1 MRKSQASKSW
11 RCTRSCG
18 HSLVEKNDGEGTR
31 MDGKKVIITGVP
43 GVGKTTVV
51 NEALKKIKEEGI
63 EYQSINFGTFM
74 FEVAKNDNIVQDRDQ
89 MRTLDRAVQKRLQQ
103 RAAQA
108 ISQIPGNVLIDTHA
122 SVKTPKGYLA
132 GLPEWVLR
140 EIMPD
145 CIVLVET
152 DDDQILMR
160 RLTDETRSR
169 DKEGARSIAEHQQF
183 NRSIAAAYAMLT
195 GCTVKIVTNADF
207 LLERAAEDMAAV
219 LR

>member
-1 MRKSQASKSW
+1 MRMA
-11 RCTRSCG
+11 
-18 HSLVEKNDGEGTR
+18 
-31 MDGKKVIITGVP
+31 GKKVIITGVP

-51 NEALKKIKEEGI
+51 NEALKRLKEQGI

-74 FEVAKNDNIVQDRDQ
+74 FEVAKAKNIVKDRDQ
-89 MRTLDRAVQKRLQQ
+89 MRTLDRTVQKQLQQ
-103 RAAQA
+103 SAGQDIAKL
-108 ISQIPGNVLIDTHA
+108 SGNVLIDTHA

-145 CIVLVET
+145 IIVLVET

-160 RLTDETRSR
+160 RLTDETRAR
-169 DKEGARSIAEHQQF
+169 DKEGSRSIAEHQQF
-183 NRSIAAAYAMLT
+183 NRSIAAAYAMMT
-195 GCTVKIVTNADF
+195 GCTIKMITNADF
-207 LLERAAEDMAAV
+207 LLERSGQELAEV

>member
-1 MRKSQASKSW
+1 LVKSED
-11 RCTRSCG
+11 
-18 HSLVEKNDGEGTR
+18 VEGTR

-51 NEALKKIKEEGI
+51 NEALKKIKEEGV
-63 EYQSINFGTFM
+63 EYKSINFGTFM
-74 FEVAKNDNIVQDRDQ
+74 FEVAMNDKIVQDRDQ

-103 RAAQA
+103 RAAQEIA
-108 ISQIPGNVLIDTHA
+108 QVPGNVLIDTHA
-122 SVKTPKGYLA
+122 SVKTPKGYFA

-145 CIVLVET
+145 SIVLVET

-160 RLTDETRSR
+160 RLADETRSR

-183 NRSIAAAYAMLT
+183 NRSVAAAYAMLT
-195 GCTVKIVTNADF
+195 GCTVKIVINADF

>member
-1 MRKSQASKSW
+1 LVKSED
-11 RCTRSCG
+11 
-18 HSLVEKNDGEGTR
+18 VEGTR
-31 MDGKKVIITGVP
+31 MVGKKIIITGVP

-51 NEALKKIKEEGI
+51 NEALKKIKEEGV
-63 EYQSINFGTFM
+63 EYKSINFGTFM
-74 FEVAKNDNIVQDRDQ
+74 FEVAMNDKTVQDRDQ

-108 ISQIPGNVLIDTHA
+108 IAQVQGNVLIDTHS
-122 SVKTPKGYLA
+122 SVKTPKGYFA

-145 CIVLVET
+145 TIVLVEA

-195 GCTVKIVTNADF
+195 GCTVKIVINADY

>member
-1 MRKSQASKSW
+1 MK
-11 RCTRSCG
+11 
-18 HSLVEKNDGEGTR
+18 GEWEI
-31 MDGKKVIITGVP
+31 MGKKVIITGVP

-51 NEALKKIKEEGI
+51 NEALKKLKEAGV

-74 FEVAKNDNIVQDRDQ
+74 FEVAKSDSIVADRDQ

-108 ISQIPGNVLIDTHA
+108 IGKISGNVLIDTHA

-145 CIVLVET
+145 TIVLVET

-169 DKEGARSIAEHQQF
+169 DKEGSRSIAEHQQF
-183 NRSIAAAYAMLT
+183 NRSIAAAYAMMT
-195 GCTVKIVTNADF
+195 GCTIKIIINPDF
-207 LLERAAEDMAAV
+207 LLDRSSSELAEV

>member
-1 MRKSQASKSW
+1 LVKS
-11 RCTRSCG
+11 
-18 HSLVEKNDGEGTR
+18 EDEEGTR
-31 MDGKKVIITGVP
+31 MVGKKVIITGVP

-51 NEALKKIKEEGI
+51 NEALKKIKEEGV
-63 EYQSINFGTFM
+63 EYKSINFGTFM
-74 FEVAKNDNIVQDRDQ
+74 FEVAMNDKIVQDRDQ

-108 ISQIPGNVLIDTHA
+108 IAQVPGNVLIDTHA

-132 GLPEWVLR
+132 GLPDWVLR

-195 GCTVKIVTNADF
+195 GCTVKIVINADF

>member
-1 MRKSQASKSW
+1 M
-11 RCTRSCG
+11 
-18 HSLVEKNDGEGTR
+18 
-31 MDGKKVIITGVP
+31 GKKVIITGVP

-51 NEALKKIKEEGI
+51 NEALKKLKAEGI

-74 FEVAKNDNIVQDRDQ
+74 YDVAMAEGIVKDRDQ

-103 RAAQA
+103 HAAQA
-108 ISQIPGNVLIDTHA
+108 IAKISGNVLIDTHA

-145 CIVLVET
+145 IIVLVET
-152 DDDQILMR
+152 DDDQILIR
-160 RLTDETRSR
+160 RMTDETRSR
-169 DKEGARSIAEHQQF
+169 DKEGSKSIAEHQQF

-195 GCTVKIVTNADF
+195 GCTVRIVINADY
-207 LLERAAEDMAAV
+207 LLDRGAEDMASV

>member
-1 MRKSQASKSW
+1 MVKS
-11 RCTRSCG
+11 
-18 HSLVEKNDGEGTR
+18 EDEEGTR

-51 NEALKKIKEEGI
+51 NEALKKIKEEGV
-63 EYQSINFGTFM
+63 EYKSINFGTFM
-74 FEVAKNDNIVQDRDQ
+74 FEVAMNDKIVQDRDQ

-103 RAAQA
+103 RAAQEIA
-108 ISQIPGNVLIDTHA
+108 QVPGNVLIDTHA
-122 SVKTPKGYLA
+122 SVKTPKGYFA
-132 GLPEWVLR
+132 GLPEWVLH

-195 GCTVKIVTNADF
+195 GCTIKIVINADF
-207 LLERAAEDMAAV
+207 LLERAADDMAAV

>member
-1 MRKSQASKSW
+1 M
-11 RCTRSCG
+11 
-18 HSLVEKNDGEGTR
+18 V
-31 MDGKKVIITGVP
+31 GKKVIITGVP

-51 NEALKKIKEEGI
+51 NEALKKLSKEAVD
-63 EYQSINFGTFM
+63 YKSINFGTFM
-74 FEVAKNDNIVQDRDQ
+74 FEVAMNDKIVQDRDQ
-89 MRTLDRAVQKRLQQ
+89 MRTLDRAVQKQLQQ

-108 ISQIPGNVLIDTHA
+108 IAQIPGNVLIDTHA
-122 SVKTPKGYLA
+122 SVKTPKGYFA

-145 CIVLVET
+145 SIVLVET

-169 DKEGARSIAEHQQF
+169 DKEGSRSIAEHQQF

-195 GCTVKIVTNADF
+195 GCTVKIVINADF
-207 LLERAAEDMAAV
+207 LLEHAADDMAAV

>member
-1 MRKSQASKSW
+1 MS
-11 RCTRSCG
+11 
-18 HSLVEKNDGEGTR
+18 
-31 MDGKKVIITGVP
+31 GKKVIITGVP

-51 NEALKKIKEEGI
+51 NEALKKLKESGI
-63 EYQSINFGTFM
+63 EYQSINFGSFM
-74 FEVAKNDNIVQDRDQ
+74 FEVAKAENIVKDRDQ
-89 MRTLDRAVQKRLQQ
+89 MRTLDRAVQKQLQQ
-103 RAAQA
+103 RAGQA
-108 ISQIPGNVLIDTHA
+108 IAKVPGNVLIDTHA

-145 CIVLVET
+145 IIVLVET

-169 DKEGARSIAEHQQF
+169 DKEGSRSIGEHQQF
-183 NRSIAAAYAMLT
+183 NRSIAAAYAMMT
-195 GCTVKIVTNADF
+195 GCTIKIITNADF
-207 LLERAAEDMAAV
+207 LLERSSGELAEV

>member
-1 MRKSQASKSW
+1 LGKSED
-11 RCTRSCG
+11 
-18 HSLVEKNDGEGTR
+18 VEGTR
-31 MDGKKVIITGVP
+31 MEGKKVIITGVP

-51 NEALKKIKEEGI
+51 NEALKKIKEEGV
-63 EYQSINFGTFM
+63 EYKSINFGTFM
-74 FEVAKNDNIVQDRDQ
+74 FEVAMNDKIVQDRDQ

-108 ISQIPGNVLIDTHA
+108 IGQVPGNVLIDTHA
-122 SVKTPKGYLA
+122 SVKTPKGYFA

-145 CIVLVET
+145 SIILVET
-152 DDDQILMR
+152 DEDQILMR

-195 GCTVKIVTNADF
+195 GCTVKIVINADF

>member
-1 MRKSQASKSW
+1 M
-11 RCTRSCG
+11 
-18 HSLVEKNDGEGTR
+18 V
-31 MDGKKVIITGVP
+31 GKKVIITGVP

-51 NEALKKIKEEGI
+51 NEALKKLSLEGV
-63 EYQSINFGTFM
+63 EYKSINFGTFM
-74 FEVAKNDNIVQDRDQ
+74 FDVAMNEKIVQDRDQ
-89 MRTLDRAVQKRLQQ
+89 MRTLDRTVQKRLQQ

-108 ISQIPGNVLIDTHA
+108 IAHIQGNVLIDTHA

-145 CIVLVET
+145 SIVLVET

-169 DKEGARSIAEHQQF
+169 DKEGSRSIAEHQQF
-183 NRSIAAAYAMLT
+183 NRSFAAAYSMLT
-195 GCTVKIVTNADF
+195 GCTIKIVINADF
-207 LLERAAEDMAAV
+207 LLDRAAEDMATV

>member
-1 MRKSQASKSW
+1 MQGR
-11 RCTRSCG
+11 
-18 HSLVEKNDGEGTR
+18 
-31 MDGKKVIITGVP
+31 KVIITGVP

-51 NEALKKIKEEGI
+51 NEALTKLKSEGV

-74 FEVAKNDNIVQDRDQ
+74 FEVAKSDNIVQDRDQ
-89 MRTLDRAVQKRLQQ
+89 MRSLDRTVQKRLQQ

-108 ISQIPGNVLIDTHA
+108 IAAVTGNVLIDTHA

-145 CIVLVET
+145 IIVLVET

-160 RLTDETRSR
+160 RLTDETRVR
-169 DKEGARSIAEHQQF
+169 DKEGSRSIAEHQQF
-183 NRSIAAAYAMLT
+183 NRSIAAAYAMMT
-195 GCTVKIVTNADF
+195 GCTVKIVINADF
-207 LLERAAEDMAAV
+207 LLERSSSELADV

>member
-1 MRKSQASKSW
+1 LVKSED
-11 RCTRSCG
+11 
-18 HSLVEKNDGEGTR
+18 VEGTR
-31 MDGKKVIITGVP
+31 MEGKKVIITGVP

-51 NEALKKIKEEGI
+51 NEALKKIREEGV
-63 EYQSINFGTFM
+63 EYKSINFGSFM
-74 FEVAKNDNIVQDRDQ
+74 FEVAMNDKIVQDRDQ

-108 ISQIPGNVLIDTHA
+108 IAQVPGNVLIDTHA

-132 GLPEWVLR
+132 GLPDWVLR

-145 CIVLVET
+145 SIVLVET
-152 DDDQILMR
+152 DEDQILMR

-195 GCTVKIVTNADF
+195 GCTVKIVINADF

>member
-1 MRKSQASKSW
+1 M
-11 RCTRSCG
+11 
-18 HSLVEKNDGEGTR
+18 V
-31 MDGKKVIITGVP
+31 GKKVIITGVP

-51 NEALKKIKEEGI
+51 NEALKKLSLEGV
-63 EYQSINFGTFM
+63 EYKSINFGTFM
-74 FEVAKNDNIVQDRDQ
+74 FEVAMNEKIVQDRDQ
-89 MRTLDRAVQKRLQQ
+89 MRTLDRAVQKKLQQ
-103 RAAQA
+103 YAAKA
-108 ISQIPGNVLIDTHA
+108 ISQIQGNVLIDTHA

-145 CIVLVET
+145 SIVLVET

-169 DKEGARSIAEHQQF
+169 DKEGSRSIAEHQQF
-183 NRSIAAAYAMLT
+183 NRSFAAAYAMLT
-195 GCTVKIVTNADF
+195 GCTVKIVINADF
-207 LLERAAEDMAAV
+207 LLDRAAEDMATV